1 MAQDWATTFYSSPKW
16 KKCRNAYIQ
25 SRMLVDGGLCEQCHN
40 NPGYI
45 VHHKTTLTPENIT
58 DPDVCLNYKKLMYV
72 CKECHDLFE
81 GHGLNK
87 RMQPTCTFDSEGQP
101 ISVREIDKRNFNA
114 KIEEEEQRQKCYI
127 VYGPP
132 AGGKTTFVKA
142 NKQKG
147 DLVVDLDYLG
157 TAISLDDKLALPD
170 NLLPA
175 VFALRECL
183 YGLIENRRID
193 CKNIWIIAGLPR
205 KGERMMLR
213 NRLGAELIYVGAE
226 YEECVR
232 RAELDEERK
241 DKRKA
246 REIIGKYFARYES

>member
-1 MAQDWATTFYSSPKW
+1 MAQDWAISFYRSRKW
-16 KKCRNAYIQ
+16 QKCRNAYIQ
-25 SRMLVDGGLCEQCHN
+25 NRILVDGGLCEKCHN

-58 DPDVCLNYKKLMYV
+58 DPDVCLNHANLMYV
-72 CKECHDLFE
+72 CKDCHDLFE
-81 GHGLNK
+81 GHGFN
-87 RMQPTCTFDSEGQP
+87 RHIQPTCVFDSDGQP
-101 ISVREIDKRNFNA
+101 ISIRAIDEGVENGKE
-114 KIEEEEQRQKCYI
+114 KEKQVQKCYI

-132 AGGKTTFVKA
+132 AGGKTTFVKV

-147 DLVVDLDYLG
+147 DLIVDLDYLSQ
-157 TAISLDDKLALPD
+157 AISFEDKLAFPD
-170 NLLPA
+170 NLLYA

-205 KGERMMLR
+205 RADRIMLK
-213 NRLGAELIYVGAE
+213 NRLGAELIYVGAGLD
-226 YEECVR
+226 ECVR

-241 DKRKA
+241 DKRKS
-246 REIIGKYFARYES
+246 REIIRKYFEKYEG